1 MSRLRSSRPL
11 SSIRRECGFMV
22 ETVPRTLRA
31 ASAFPDLRGSA
42 EPRHAG
48 VLVCERNPQLVTM
61 IAYKGRRSDV
71 SARLEAY
78 CGLALPLGPRRVA
91 KGESAVIGLG
101 PGTWLFQRE
110 AGPPLAAG
118 LSEALGDAA
127 AVTDQSDGYATMRL
141 TGPRAAAVLEKGIPS
156 ISTTLHSR
164 RALRRRP
171 AVRTLASFSGGWRTQ
186 TAIPFTRSPCSA
198 ASRVACGISSR
209 RVQPSSGSPSRR

>member
-1 MSRLRSSRPL
+1 
-11 SSIRRECGFMV
+11 MV

-110 AGPPLAAG
+110 AGRPLAAG

-141 TGPRAAAVLEKGIPS
+141 TGPRAAAVLEKGIS
-156 ISTTLHSR
+156 IDLHDLAFAPGLAAATSCAHLGIIFWR
-164 RALRRRP
+164 LENANGHP
-171 AVRTLASFSGGWRTQ
+171 VYEIAVFRSLA
-186 TAIPFTRSPCSA
+186 RSLWHFIEESA
-198 ASRVACGISSR
+198 AEFGLAVTAQR
-209 RVQPSSGSPSRR
+209 